1 MAGRASEESNESYN
15 SELETIKERL
25 RTMKTTVGKVRVL
38 NARSQSNLKSSVL
51 APKKKIMESTTGKER
66 GHYKVKSKT
75 ETREGKIVPFMTH
88 EEVEWAG
95 KSYIRLSNNMLVPT
109 DWEDICEW
117 IVGRKVPK
125 SWRQAMAK
133 AKTEGLTELDK
144 AKEWFANC

>member
-1 MAGRASEESNESYN
+1 MYN
-15 SELETIKERL
+15 SELETMKERL

-75 ETREGKIVPFMTH
+75 ETGEGKIVTSMTH